1 MKKAQNILIA
11 GFGDIGKRVAEKLR
25 NSRHYRIKA
34 LVRKTNVLSRQPK
47 NARFHGVQ
55 LLRGDLSNFRSLQ
68 KLTGFADTVLHFA
81 PPPSTGKSDTHT
93 QNLLAALGGKQR
105 SPHRRF
111 HHDSHRST
119 RARPR
124 MLPRRIIYI
133 STTGVYGNCNGEWI
147 DETRPVK
154 PQSERAYRRVDAER
168 RLRKWGRLHSVSIT
182 ILRAPGIYAKDRLPL
197 DRLLRLTPALIPEDD
212 VFTNHIHASDL
223 TSAVMKAVEQRRSKQ
238 FRVFN
243 VVDDSQLRM
252 GDYFD
257 QVADAFGL
265 TRPPR
270 ISRLAAEREI
280 TPMLFSFMRESR
292 RIGNA
297 RAKRELKIVL
307 QYPTLASVL
316 RGVQLS
322 AKTLLN

>member
-1 MKKAQNILIA
+1 M
-11 GFGDIGKRVAEKLR
+11 
-25 NSRHYRIKA
+25 
-34 LVRKTNVLSRQPK
+34 
-47 NARFHGVQ
+47 
-55 LLRGDLSNFRSLQ
+55 
-68 KLTGFADTVLHFA
+68 
-81 PPPSTGKSDTHT
+81 
-93 QNLLAALGGKQR
+93 
-105 SPHRRF
+105 
-111 HHDSHRST
+111 
-119 RARPR
+119 
-124 MLPRRIIYI
+124 
-133 STTGVYGNCNGEWI
+133 
-147 DETRPVK
+147 
-154 PQSERAYRRVDAER
+154 
-168 RLRKWGRLHSVSIT
+168 VS
-182 ILRAPGIYAKDRLPL
+182 DRLPL

-265 TRPPR
+265 RRPPR
-270 ISRLAAEREI
+270 ISRLEAEREI

-292 RIGNA
+292 RIDNA
-297 RAKRELKIVL
+297 RVKRELKIIL

-316 RGVQLS
+316 RGVHPP